1 MFTCLSLTRPSRLG
15 YVMHSGIFVALEPRG
30 KLAKINDAAG
40 TIAAVNHGTQES
52 VGSWNLG
59 HKSLA
64 SSDYDFNLIP

>member
-1 MFTCLSLTRPSRLG
+1 
-15 YVMHSGIFVALEPRG
+15 MHSGIFVALEPRG